1 MCLAHTGDDRAEKE
15 GEASGDERDDRS
27 LDLEQGKVAE
37 DEGIPDRRGIE
48 VAHVGCG
55 PETGGEVH
63 FYVAL
68 EVEDDGDDG
77 D

>member
-1 MCLAHTGDDRAEKE
+1 
-15 GEASGDERDDRS
+15 

-48 VAHVGCG
+48 VAYVGCG

-63 FYVAL
+63 FYVAFQ
-68 EVEDDGDDG
+68 VEDDGNDD

>member
-1 MCLAHTGDDRAEKE
+1 MFLPHTWDDRAEKE
-15 GEASGDERDDRS
+15 GEASGDEGDDRS

-48 VAHVGCG
+48 VAYVGCG
-55 PETGGEVH
+55 RETGGEVH
-63 FYVAL
+63 FYVAFQ
-68 EVEDDGDDG
+68 VEDDGDDR